1 MIVLSHPELPKVDKD
16 YSPLIFTHNVNMFRL
31 NLPFV
36 YFIVWL
42 CVLILLNNTFPKHVA
57 EILGF
62 TVQPGGDELFR
73 ERIR

>member
-16 YSPLIFTHNVNMFRL
+16 YSPFIFTHNVNMLQL

-42 CVLILLNNTFPKHVA
+42 CVLILLNNTSPKHVA

-62 TVQPGGDELFR
+62 TVQPGSDERFR
-73 ERIR
+73 ECIR